1 MSDSQSA
8 EALTALIDH
17 QEIKKIP
24 HLFARGLDRMDR
36 DLIKSCF
43 HEDGTDDHGMF
54 QGTVEEFCEWVM
66 PQLESYDA
74 TQHMIS
80 TQIVEMKG
88 NSAVCES
95 YFYAR
100 HALKMDGAPKE
111 LIAAGRYL
119 DTFEKRD
126 GVWKITHRK
135 AVFDWNRLVDDMAIP
150 SRPEMEAVMTY
161 GEQGKNDAS
170 YKIFEAL

>member
-1 MSDSQSA
+1 MDSLATSPPASNLTCTPIASTYDIVTSA
-8 EALTALIDH
+8 
-17 QEIKKIP
+17 
-24 HLFARGLDRMDR
+24 
-36 DLIKSCF
+36 
-43 HEDGTDDHGMF
+43 
-54 QGTVEEFCEWVM
+54 
-66 PQLESYDA
+66 
-74 TQHMIS
+74 
-80 TQIVEMKG
+80 
-88 NSAVCES
+88 SAPV
-95 YFYAR
+95 F
-100 HALKMDGAPKE
+100 PKE